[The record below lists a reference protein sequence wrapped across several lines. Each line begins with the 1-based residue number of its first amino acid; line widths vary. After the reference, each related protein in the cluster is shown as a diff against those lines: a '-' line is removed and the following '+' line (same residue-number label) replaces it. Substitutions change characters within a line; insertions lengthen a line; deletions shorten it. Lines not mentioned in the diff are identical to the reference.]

1 MSGYQSFVPRVGV
14 IKAEAVAA
22 EQKRILEVLRCPEA
36 KGRHGLVRTKLEE
49 EDAEAKRQAESAHR
63 QEEQFRAT
71 SFFGP
76 DSEARAAAA
85 LTRLVC

>member
-1 MSGYQSFVPRVGV
+1 MSGYQSFVPRTGV
-14 IKAEAVAA
+14 VKAEAVAA
-22 EQKRILEVLRCPEA
+22 EQKRILEVLRCSEA
-36 KGRHGLVRTKLEE
+36 KGLHGLVRTKLE

-71 SFFGP
+71 SFFGQTTML
-76 DSEARAAAA
+76 EQRAA